1 MMIVPDS
8 ISFYLILVSQSLLLG
23 AACIALIRFQRRC
36 SELEDF
42 WQSPTGAMLAE
53 EQAEIAEE
61 RAESAEEVP
70 TPYIM
75 TVGTEEALLEKL
87 KLDQR
92 VTDLQRRLND
102 LIEQKSEEKPA
113 PAIEF
118 ERSLPIE
125 HALRMAKNGASVDD
139 LTRTCGLNI
148 GEARL
153 LQKLHGK
160 VAA

>member
-1 MMIVPDS
+1 MMTPDS
-8 ISFYLILVSQSLLLG
+8 FILYLVIVSQSLLLG
-23 AACIALIRFQRRC
+23 AACVALLRVQRRFGDV
-36 SELEDF
+36 EDF
-42 WQSPTGAMLAE
+42 WNSPTGAMLADA
-53 EQAEIAEE
+53 EQEAGEAAEE
-61 RAESAEEVP
+61 PAQ
-70 TPYIM
+70 PYIM
-75 TVGTEEALLEKL
+75 TVGTEEALIEKL

-92 VTDLQRRLND
+92 VNELQRKLNE
-102 LIEQKSEEKPA
+102 LVEQSSEQKSL

-153 LQKLHGK
+153 LKKLHGR
-160 VAA
+160 AAA

>member
-1 MMIVPDS
+1 MMTAESTIL
-8 ISFYLILVSQSLLLG
+8 YLVIASQALLLA
-23 AACIALIRFQRRC
+23 AACIALLKFQRQFRAI
-36 SELEDF
+36 EDF
-42 WQSPTGAMLAE
+42 WNSPTGAMLADD
-53 EQAEIAEE
+53 QQQTA
-61 RAESAEEVP
+61 EVP
-70 TPYIM
+70 DTPAQPYIM

-92 VTDLQRRLND
+92 VNELQRKLNELVERQD
-102 LIEQKSEEKPA
+102 EQKSV

-153 LQKLHGK
+153 LKKLHGQ
-160 VAA
+160 AAA

>member
-1 MMIVPDS
+1 MIGPDS
-8 ISFYLILVSQSLLLG
+8 TAFYLIFFAQSLLLG
-23 AACIALIRFQRRC
+23 GACIALFRFQRRFR
-36 SELEDF
+36 ELEDF
-42 WQSPTGAMLAE
+42 WQSPTGAMLADDQSETVE
-53 EQAEIAEE
+53 EAPLMQ
-61 RAESAEEVP
+61 
-70 TPYIM
+70 IM

-92 VTDLQRRLND
+92 VNDLQRRLN
-102 LIEQKSEEKPA
+102 EVAKRQAEEKPL
-113 PAIEF
+113 PSIEF

>member
-8 ISFYLILVSQSLLLG
+8 TAFYLIFIAQSLLLG
-23 AACIALIRFQRRC
+23 AACVALLRFQRRFR
-36 SELEDF
+36 ELEEF
-42 WQSPTGAMLAE
+42 WQSPTGAMLADD
-53 EQAEIAEE
+53 QAETE
-61 RAESAEEVP
+61 EEVP
-70 TPYIM
+70 PIQIM

-92 VTDLQRRLND
+92 VNDLQRRLNE
-102 LIEQKSEEKPA
+102 LAVRQVEEKPV

-153 LQKLHGK
+153 LQKLHGR

>member
-1 MMIVPDS
+1 MTAELTTL
-8 ISFYLILVSQSLLLG
+8 YLVIASQALLLA
-23 AACIALIRFQRRC
+23 AACIVLLKFQRRFR
-36 SELEDF
+36 EIEDF
-42 WQSPTGAMLAE
+42 WNSPTGAMLADEQQDALE
-53 EQAEIAEE
+53 EQEL
-61 RAESAEEVP
+61 P
-70 TPYIM
+70 PQPYIM

-92 VTDLQRRLND
+92 VNELQRKLAE
-102 LIEQKSEEKPA
+102 LVEQHSEQKSR

-125 HALRMAKNGASVDD
+125 HALRLAKNGASVED

-153 LQKLHGK
+153 LRKLHGR
-160 VAA
+160 AAA

>member
-8 ISFYLILVSQSLLLG
+8 TAFYLILISQSLLLG
-23 AACIALIRFQRRC
+23 AACLALIRFQRRVR
-36 SELEDF
+36 EFEDF
-42 WQSPTGAMLAE
+42 WQSPTGAMLAD
-53 EQAEIAEE
+53 EQAEMADEE
-61 RAESAEEVP
+61 P
-70 TPYIM
+70 PLKIM

-92 VTDLQRRLND
+92 VNDLQRRLNE
-102 LIEQKSEEKPA
+102 LAERQVEEKPA

-153 LQKLHGK
+153 LQKLHGR

>member
-1 MMIVPDS
+1 MMITES
-8 ISFYLILVSQSLLLG
+8 IFLFLVIVSQSLLLG
-23 AACIALIRFQRRC
+23 AACIALLRVQRRFR
-36 SELEDF
+36 EVEDF
-42 WQSPTGAMLAE
+42 WNSPTGAMLADAE
-53 EQAEIAEE
+53 REANEAKEQ
-61 RAESAEEVP
+61 P
-70 TPYIM
+70 PQPYIM
-75 TVGTEEALLEKL
+75 TVGTEEALIEKL

-92 VTDLQRRLND
+92 VNELQRKLNE
-102 LIEQKSEEKPA
+102 LVQQHSEQTSL

-153 LQKLHGK
+153 LKKLHGR
-160 VAA
+160 AAA